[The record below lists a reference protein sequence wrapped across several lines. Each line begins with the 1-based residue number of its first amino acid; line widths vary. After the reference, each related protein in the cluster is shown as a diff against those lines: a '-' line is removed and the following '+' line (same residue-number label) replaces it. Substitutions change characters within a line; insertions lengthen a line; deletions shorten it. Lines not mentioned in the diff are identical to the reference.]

1 MSTKTKLY
9 PNPVWGNGNNYRVA
23 LDKNVVGFS
32 PVEKDNDNF
41 YCTIS
46 LNLEDETIATL
57 FQEERA
63 AFLCEIDC
71 VKTNYRASKWE
82 YGNSLKLEIPRTY
95 VVDNVDLYLYIVAM
109 KQIDNYV
116 HPEFN
121 ENYEG
126 ISFTLEEGD
135 YIADLGAYGFN
146 ASVKYSKCP
155 SPSSLMQV
163 QRASADSG
171 ITCVKF
177 NPDEERIFIVM
188 PSELFDIYTR
198 VCGQNTQADDLF
210 ISTIAVDA
218 LAYALMTVRDNDT
231 KLAANLR
238 NLLEKNHIEIAEDQP
253 EQCFDAA
260 RKLLED
266 DGVDPY
272 TTFMKKIEAVIT
284 SKQTNQDGSSE

>member
-9 PNPVWGNGNNYRVA
+9 PNPVWGNGNNFRVA
-23 LDKNVVGFS
+23 FDESVIKFS
-32 PVEKDNDNF
+32 AVEKDKDNF

-46 LNLEDETIATL
+46 LNLEDETIASL
-57 FQEERA
+57 FQEEKA

-71 VKTNYRASKWE
+71 VKTNYRESKLV
-82 YGNSLKLEIPRTY
+82 YGNRLKLVIPRTY
-95 VVDNVDLYLYIVAM
+95 VVDNVDLYLYIVAT

-121 ENYEG
+121 ESYEG

-163 QRASADSG
+163 QRAKADSG
-171 ITCVKF
+171 ITQIKF
-177 NPDEERIFIVM
+177 VPDEERIFIVM
-188 PSELFDIYTR
+188 PQELFDIYTK

-210 ISTIAVDA
+210 ISTVAVDA
-218 LAYALMTVRDNDT
+218 LAYTLMTARDNDT

-238 NLLEKNHIEIAEDQP
+238 NLLEKNHIEISDDQP

-272 TTFMKKIEAVIT
+272 TTFMKKVEAIIT
-284 SKQTNQDGSSE
+284 SKNASQDGSSE